1 MTVLIIVLAVILIL
15 GSALWVLPSPRQ
27 REQMNM
33 RREAMLKGLQVK
45 LSKIKDLEYPGEETH
60 CIAYRLARQREQGLK
75 AQAWML
81 YRHTQ
86 GDDKLQIPG
95 WLYDRGEGA
104 YRFDDVQPISE
115 LLAQL
120 PEDVIAV
127 QSSGAA
133 LSVYWNEQGEM
144 DDVATILRVL
154 TTLQSL

>member
-45 LSKIKDLEYPGEETH
+45 LTKIKDLEYPGEETH

-81 YRHTQ
+81 YRHAQ
-86 GDDKLQIPG
+86 SNEELQIPG
-95 WLYDRGEGA
+95 WLYDRSEGA
-104 YRFDDVQPISE
+104 HRFGDVQPISE

-120 PEDVIAV
+120 PDDVIAV
-127 QSSGAA
+127 QSSGSA
-133 LSVYWNEQGEM
+133 LSVYWNEQGVM

-154 TTLQSL
+154 TALQRL